1 MDSFTS
7 VIQIFVKVLCKCHDV
22 SQKKKKPNP
31 SQKTHFR
38 GISVS
43 NKAVD
48 TSRMFHNV
56 RRKRCIERTF
66 LNFSWKERV
75 ELLE

>member
-7 VIQIFVKVLCKCHDV
+7 VIQIFLKVLCKCHDV
-22 SQKKKKPNP
+22 SKEKKNP
-31 SQKTHFR
+31 SQKTHFH

-48 TSRMFHNV
+48 MSKMFHNV
-56 RRKRCIERTF
+56 RRKTYIERTF
-66 LNFSWKERV
+66 LNLCGRRGWNCQSE
-75 ELLE
+75 